1 MARHKRKARGSS
13 QAAKAESAASRKP
26 HASAAEPTS
35 SPRQAPIRHGV
46 RPATCMAAM
55 FLALLLG
62 IYLGTLLPDMLATRS
77 ARHATQAEMEPTER
91 NAQSAMNLEPELR
104 QLVADLEKKAAAHPD
119 SAPDWINLGNIYFDS
134 QQPEKAIT
142 AYERALELAP
152 RNADVLTDLG
162 IMYRETGRYT
172 RALECFREAV
182 AINPRHE
189 NAMYN
194 EGVVLLNDLRKKSEA
209 VAAWQRLMDVNPQ
222 ARNPQGK
229 ALKEIIN
236 ELQ

>member
-13 QAAKAESAASRKP
+13 QAGKAEIAASRKP
-26 HASAAEPTS
+26 QASTPAPASSKQAAT
-35 SPRQAPIRHGV
+35 RHGI
-46 RPATCMAAM
+46 RPATCMAGM

-62 IYLGTLLPDMLATRS
+62 LYLGTLLPDMLATRS
-77 ARHATQAEMEPTER
+77 THRATQAGMEPTER
-91 NAQSAMNLEPELR
+91 KAQSAMNLEPELR

-194 EGVVLLNDLRKKSEA
+194 EGVVLLNDLRKKAEA